1 MNVLKHQIDRD
12 FTVVSNSIIKNKKL
26 SFKAKGLFVQIISLS
41 EGWRFSVAGLAKL
54 SSEGE
59 RSIKSGLVELIK
71 AGYIKWDR
79 VRSSDGLYSVTVTTM
94 YPDSQ
99 PQAVLPHGETPH
111 GILPHGKNVY
121 NKELNNKELNNKEL
135 NNKENT
141 NSMEPKDSEV
151 SVNYYKLIKN
161 FKVPVR
167 NHNNLRS
174 KIKAL
179 EDELGIKDA
188 LIYLTKL
195 KSFLEA
201 PDGEYKPIILDG
213 IDIYAKR
220 MQIENWLEK
229 SGAYSAVEG
238 LDVHNL
244 DLNQFI

>member
-121 NKELNNKELNNKEL
+121 NKELNNKE
-135 NNKENT
+135 NT